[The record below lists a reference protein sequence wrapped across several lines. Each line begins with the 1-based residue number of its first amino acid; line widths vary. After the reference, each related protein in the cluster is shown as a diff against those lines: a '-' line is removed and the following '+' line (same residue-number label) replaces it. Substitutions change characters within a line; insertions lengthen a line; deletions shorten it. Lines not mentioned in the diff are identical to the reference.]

1 MTRRDSCDVCG
12 LPFLRH
18 QAAEEKVPPATRHR
32 YTTTRQDEP
41 PRRAQEGLDLTTHT
55 TEED

>member
-1 MTRRDSCDVCG
+1 MTRPPACDVCG

-32 YTTTRQDEP
+32 YTTTRRDEP
-41 PRRAQEGLDLTTHT
+41 PRRTQEAIDLTTIP
-55 TEED
+55 EED